1 MFTIKKIE
9 YKYLVAIIYTCV
21 LFLDRLDLT
30 MVNIALPTLANFFKV
45 PVTETEWISNG
56 FLLALAI
63 SIPASAWLGD
73 RLGIK
78 KIFIFSTI
86 LFALSAFL
94 CAFSHSFKLLI
105 FLRFL
110 QGIGGGLLIPVGMTM
125 LYRVF
130 EPKDYARIT
139 SYTFFPALLAPAFAP
154 ALGGIILHFLNWQW
168 IFILSASVC
177 TLAIIM
183 SFLILKEQEIIKPKS
198 FDGVGFLLAASI
210 LILGLYTLSDFGKN
224 GLTHFTV
231 YAFIIVLLLIFA
243 FIKQEKR
250 SDSPLIHLQLFENKM
265 FVQSNLIQLVFQI
278 CHYASFYI
286 IGIYLQVGVGISA
299 FIAGIIIGMQAIG
312 AMCTNRLS
320 VKLFYALGP
329 SKTLIT
335 GFLGLL
341 FFSICI
347 LFIKTPNDYLFGCL
361 IMFFRG
367 LFSGICGIPLQL
379 ISILGFKNRQISQAT
394 AVNNAVRQVAITLG
408 IALASFMISYGIK
421 TQHALLTHGLLL
433 RSVFYGAFNL
443 IFVSAIIGM
452 ALSYFI
458 DSKKALTLT
467 GKDA

>member
-1 MFTIKKIE
+1 MLTLKKIE

-30 MVNIALPTLANFFKV
+30 MVNIALPTLAHYFKV
-45 PVTETEWISNG
+45 PITATEWISNG

-78 KIFIFSTI
+78 KIFIFSTT
-86 LFALSAFL
+86 LFSLSAFL
-94 CAFSHSFKLLI
+94 CALSHSFILLI
-105 FLRFL
+105 VLRFL

-154 ALGGIILHFLNWQW
+154 AIGGTILHFLNWQW
-168 IFILSASVC
+168 IFIISASVC
-177 TLAIIM
+177 SVAVIM
-183 SFLILKEQEIIKPKS
+183 SFLVLKEQEMIKTKW
-198 FDGVGFLLAASI
+198 FDWLGFLFASCI

-224 GLTHFTV
+224 GLSHFTIYSFLIV
-231 YAFIIVLLLIFA
+231 IVLIYGFM
-243 FIKQEKR
+243 KQEKHCQH
-250 SDSPLIHLQLFENKM
+250 PLIHLQLFDNKM

-286 IGIYLQVGVGISA
+286 IGIYLQVGVGMSA

-312 AMCTNRLS
+312 AMFTNRLS
-320 VKLFYALGP
+320 VKLFYAYGP
-329 SKTLIT
+329 GITLIA
-335 GFLGLL
+335 GFIGLL
-341 FFSICI
+341 IFSIGI
-347 LFIKTPNDYLFGCL
+347 LFIKTPADYLLGCL
-361 IMFFRG
+361 ILFSRG

-379 ISILGFKNRQISQAT
+379 ISLLGFENQQISQAS
-394 AVNNAVRQVAITLG
+394 AVSNAVRQVAITLG

-421 TQHALLTHGLLL
+421 TQHAILINGLLTL
-433 RSVFYGAFNL
+433 SVFYGAFIL
-443 IFVSAIIGM
+443 IFISALIGIG
-452 ALSYFI
+452 LSYFI
-458 DSKKALTLT
+458 DNKKALALT
-467 GKDA
+467 GK